1 MAQTIAVNTI
11 IGELVTSIARVS
23 GARKPRE
30 FRQLKESAARTA
42 KQQQFVRTNQF
53 EVEAS
58 LEGLVE
64 KFSILN
70 RDDLS
75 EALAARLNELRN
87 VSTDKWTP
95 EILSLFLNLSDR
107 PVENSSLEALN
118 LIRPP
123 SPPPPSISWEEIVAD
138 DPLTGE
144 LWADETYS
152 TASSE
157 DELETLPAAKASRAG
172 QKSKSKTP
180 AGIELPT
187 ELLLQVE
194 DEHLKAAKAA
204 QYWNASASLPART
217 QQISELQAVR
227 EVYAMLHGLPTS
239 LFTVDLEHSLVF
251 YSANKIL
258 SNISASSVNDL
269 LQSLA
274 SIGSDI
280 LGVRSWVRKSPQ
292 NAVIQALNASTSLR
306 LRQFDKQLTQEECC
320 LVDSS
325 VPIVVTLLQLHDSIR
340 EMSRPLVHLGQ
351 LVASVPSK
359 GFTCLEMLYDKI
371 CISQAAEDAP
381 VYELFARVF
390 FECLK
395 VYLRPVRRWME
406 AGDAADVDDTFF
418 ISVADKDC
426 SAASLW
432 HDRFKL
438 RSVQDSQ
445 LYAPKFLHP
454 AAKKILDSGKS
465 IVFLKQLLQQGYSP
479 SDHPE
484 PILNYD
490 TVCQSHA
497 LLSLAPFSELF
508 SVAFDAWISSKYSL
522 ASSILREQLFH
533 NCSLPLY
540 LEQFQFVYLSKD
552 GTVFQAFADEIFQ
565 RMDNRQKSWNDRF
578 LLSELARSVF
588 GGHQHIDP
596 GRISVRTVQA
606 KGNDRGVKSLSNVVI
621 EFNVSYS
628 RCETLM
634 KLLTTGKL
642 PWPILNVI
650 QRTSFATY
658 QRTFRLLLQIYRAKY
673 ILRQA
678 TVQFRHLETQ
688 LSRNRTNHH
697 VRQQLGWFIDIMLS
711 YVTSTVI
718 ETSTV
723 QMHKSMAEADD
734 IDAMA
739 AVHQTFINRLQL
751 GGLLAKNLAPIHD
764 SIISILDLVL
774 LHADNQAR
782 KFGSPVPRAQNSGQ
796 RGQRRYRHAK
806 RRSTLYDEGTSD
818 EEDEEDEYH
827 ADSEDSSGKEESYED
842 CLKKIHDQFGQ
853 LLNFT
858 VAGLRGVGRA
868 GGELSWEVL
877 AERLEWGTSRVG
889 G

>member
-11 IGELVTSIARVS
+11 IGELVTSVSRVS

-30 FRQLKESAARTA
+30 YRQLKESAARIA

-64 KFSILN
+64 KFSVLN

-75 EALAARLNELRN
+75 EALAARLNELRK

-107 PVENSSLEALN
+107 PVENSSLEALH

-123 SPPPPSISWEEIVAD
+123 SPPPPSITWEEIQAE

-157 DELETLPAAKASRAG
+157 DELEFPLKAKTSQVKQMPKSNTSAG
-172 QKSKSKTP
+172 VK
-180 AGIELPT
+180 LPT
-187 ELLLQVE
+187 EVLLQVK
-194 DEHLKAAKAA
+194 DENMKAVEAA
-204 QYWNASASLPART
+204 QFWNASALLPVGT

-239 LFTVDLEHSLVF
+239 LFTVDLEHSLIF

-258 SNISASSVNDL
+258 SNTSASSINDL

-292 NAVIQALNASTSLR
+292 NALLHALNASTSLR
-306 LRQFDKQLTQEECC
+306 LWHFDKQLTQEECR

-325 VPIVVTLLQLHDSIR
+325 IPMVVSLLQLHDFIR
-340 EMSRPLVHLGQ
+340 RISRPLAYLGQ

-371 CISQAAEDAP
+371 CISQAAEDVP
-381 VYELFARVF
+381 VYELLACVF

-406 AGDAADVDDTFF
+406 AGDAADMDDTFF
-418 ISVADKDC
+418 ISVADQDC

-438 RSVQDSQ
+438 RFVQDSQ

-454 AAKKILDSGKS
+454 AAKRILNSGKS
-465 IVFLKQLLQQGYSP
+465 IVFLKQLLQQGYSS
-479 SDHPE
+479 SDHAE
-484 PILNYD
+484 PILNYE
-490 TVCQSHA
+490 TVCQPHSLA
-497 LLSLAPFSELF
+497 PLAPFSELF
-508 SVAFDAWISSKYSL
+508 SDAFDGWISSKYSP
-522 ASSILREQLFH
+522 ASSILRDQLFH
-533 NCSLPLY
+533 NCSLPHY
-540 LEQFQFVYLSKD
+540 LKQFQFVYLSKD
-552 GTVFQAFADEIFQ
+552 GTIFQAFADEIFQ

-588 GGHQHIDP
+588 GGQQHIDP
-596 GRISVRTVQA
+596 GRISVRTAQA
-606 KGNDRGVKSLSNVVI
+606 KGRDRGVKPLSTVVI
-621 EFNVSYS
+621 EFNVSCSPY
-628 RCETLM
+628 ETIM
-634 KLLTTGKL
+634 KLLTSRKL

-678 TVQFRHLETQ
+678 AVQFRHLETQ

-697 VRQQLGWFIDIMLS
+697 VRQELGWFIDIMLS
-711 YVTSTVI
+711 YLTSTVI

-723 QMHKSMAEADD
+723 QMHKDMAEAED

-774 LHADNQAR
+774 LYADNQAR
-782 KFGSPVPRAQNSGQ
+782 KSGNPVPKARSAGQSGH
-796 RGQRRYRHAK
+796 RRRRHAK
-806 RRSTLYDEGTSD
+806 GRNPLYDDATSD
-818 EEDEEDEYH
+818 EEDEEDEYD

-842 CLKKIHDQFGQ
+842 CLQKIHDQFGQ

-868 GGELSWEVL
+868 GGESNWEML
-877 AERLEWGTSRVG
+877 AERLEWGFSRVG

>member
-1 MAQTIAVNTI
+1 MAQTIAVNNI
-11 IGELVTSIARVS
+11 IGELVTSISRVS
-23 GARKPRE
+23 GARRPRE
-30 FRQLKESAARTA
+30 YRQLKESAAKTA

-75 EALAARLNELRN
+75 EALAARLKELRSI
-87 VSTDKWTP
+87 STDKWTP

-107 PVENSSLEALN
+107 PVESASLEALD

-123 SPPPPSISWEEIVAD
+123 SPPPPSITWEEIVAD

-157 DELETLPAAKASRAG
+157 DELEIVPKAKITKVRQRAR
-172 QKSKSKTP
+172 SIIP
-180 AGIELPT
+180 AGIKLPT

-194 DEHLKAAKAA
+194 DEHLKAVEAA
-204 QYWNASASLPART
+204 QYWNTPASSPART

-227 EVYAMLHGLPTS
+227 EVYSMLHGLPTS
-239 LFTVDLEHSLVF
+239 LFTIDLAHSLIF

-280 LGVRSWVRKSPQ
+280 LGIRSWLRRSPQ
-292 NAVIQALNASTSLR
+292 NAIIQALTASTALK
-306 LRQFDKQLTQEECC
+306 LRQFDKQLTQEECR
-320 LVDSS
+320 LVD
-325 VPIVVTLLQLHDSIR
+325 PTIPRVVTLLQLHDSIR

-351 LVASVPSK
+351 LVVSVPSE
-359 GFTCLEMLYDKI
+359 GFKCLETLYDKI

-381 VYELFARVF
+381 VYEVLAQVF
-390 FECLK
+390 FDCLK

-432 HDRFKL
+432 HDRFNL
-438 RSVQDSQ
+438 RSVQDGQ

-454 AAKKILDSGKS
+454 AAKKILNSGKS
-465 IVFLKQLLQQGYSP
+465 IVFLKHLLQHGYSP

-484 PILNYD
+484 PILSYD
-490 TVCQSHA
+490 AVCQPHS
-497 LLSLAPFSELF
+497 LFSLAPFPELF
-508 SVAFDAWISSKYSL
+508 NVAFDGWISSKYTL
-522 ASSILREQLFH
+522 ASSILREQLLH
-533 NCSLPLY
+533 NCSLPSY
-540 LEQFQFVYLSKD
+540 LQQFQYVYLSKD
-552 GTVFQAFADEIFQ
+552 GTIFQAFADEIFQ
-565 RMDNRQKSWNDRF
+565 RMDSRQKSWNDRF

-588 GGHQHIDP
+588 GGQNHIDP
-596 GRISVRTVQA
+596 SRISVRTAQT
-606 KGNDRGVKSLSNVVI
+606 KGNDRGVKSLSNIVI
-621 EFNVSYS
+621 DFN
-628 RCETLM
+628 
-634 KLLTTGKL
+634 L
-642 PWPILNVI
+642 PWPIMNVI

-658 QRTFRLLLQIYRAKY
+658 QRMFRLLLQIYRAKY

-678 TVQFRHLETQ
+678 AIQFRHLETQ
-688 LSRNRTNHH
+688 LTRNRTNHH
-697 VRQQLGWFIDIMLS
+697 VRQQLSWFVDIMLS

-718 ETSTV
+718 ETSAV
-723 QMHKSMAEADD
+723 QMHKNMADAEE

-739 AVHQTFINRLQL
+739 AVHQTFIDRLQL
-751 GGLLAKNLAPIHD
+751 GGLLAKNLAPIYD
-764 SIISILDLVL
+764 SIVSILDLAL
-774 LHADNQAR
+774 LYADNQALQ
-782 KFGSPVPRAQNSGQ
+782 FGNPAPRPRTSGQ
-796 RGQRRYRHAK
+796 RGQHHSRHA
-806 RRSTLYDEGTSD
+806 RGRSTLYNDGTSD
-818 EEDEEDEYH
+818 EEGAEDEYD
-827 ADSEDSSGKEESYED
+827 ADSEDSSSKEESFED
-842 CLKKIHDQFGQ
+842 CLQRIHDQFGQ

-858 VAGLRGVGRA
+858 LAGLRGIGRA
-868 GGELSWEVL
+868 GGESSWEML
-877 AERLEWGTSRVG
+877 AERLEWGSSRVG